1 MNFQNILNNLVENG
15 INKIK
20 EKENM
25 ENIQKNIVD
34 PLISYTYKRLY
45 PYFIILIII
54 FILTFILALLIFMI
68 QLKQTLN
75 SKN

>member
-1 MNFQNILNNLVENG
+1 
-15 INKIK
+15 
-20 EKENM
+20 M